1 MINNS
6 ISKAGFAALLLVPL
20 SAAAT
25 PAVQASTELSPPI
38 GIPGVLGFGASLM
51 LVIASI
57 VIVGWLYAR
66 MQGVRGGSSNVI
78 KILASQSLG
87 SKERIVLIEV
97 GNKQIVVG
105 MTAANLQTL
114 HVFDEPVVSTAERP
128 PQSAFAERLV
138 AAIKGV
144 GK

>member
-6 ISKAGFAALLLVPL
+6 YYKVCFAALLLAPL
-20 SAAAT
+20 TAAAT
-25 PAVQASTELSPPI
+25 PAVQASTELGPPI

-57 VIVGWLYAR
+57 VVVGWLYAR
-66 MQGVRGGSSNVI
+66 MQGVRSGSSSVI
-78 KILASQSLG
+78 NILASQSLG

-97 GNKQIVVG
+97 GDKQIVVG
-105 MTAANLQTL
+105 MTAANVQTL
-114 HVFDEPVVSTAERP
+114 HVFDEPVISTAERP